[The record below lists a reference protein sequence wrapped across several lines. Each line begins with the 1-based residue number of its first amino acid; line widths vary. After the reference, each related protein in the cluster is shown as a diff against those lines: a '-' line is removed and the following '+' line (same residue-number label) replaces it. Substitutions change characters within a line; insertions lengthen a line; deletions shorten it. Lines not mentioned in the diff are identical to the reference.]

1 MATTYALRELIQE
14 ANGRKIVFAVE
25 EPTSERGWEYLPELT
40 TANAPDFINV
50 VNVVE
55 GAGWLGV
62 LLPNEYK
69 TKYRPRQEEPPEEVE
84 NIEIYE
90 GVFGGWLARGRYRGE
105 DVHTNTECKTRA
117 EAYDL
122 LQYKAHRGEG

>member
-1 MATTYALRELIQE
+1 MTTTYALRELIQE
-14 ANGRKIVFAVE
+14 ANGRNIVFAVE

-50 VNVVE
+50 VNIVE

-69 TKYRPRQEEPPEEVE
+69 TKYRPKEEDPPEEVK
-84 NIEIYE
+84 NIEIYK
-90 GVFGGWLARGRYRGE
+90 GVFGGWLAKGE
-105 DVHTNTECKTRA
+105 YKGEHVNTSAECRTPQEA
-117 EAYDL
+117 EEL
-122 LQYKAHRGEG
+122 LHYKAHKGEG